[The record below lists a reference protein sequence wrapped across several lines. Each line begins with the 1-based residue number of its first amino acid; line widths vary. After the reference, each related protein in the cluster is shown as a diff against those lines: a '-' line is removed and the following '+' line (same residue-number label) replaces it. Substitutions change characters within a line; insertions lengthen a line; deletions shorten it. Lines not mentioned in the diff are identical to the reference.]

1 MGARRA
7 RIAEGNVSIMGRDDL
22 PVYWEAERSAAYA
35 EFRSFVNLSED
46 ARLRARADLSLQ
58 PYLPPCY
65 SQESPIIEL
74 LHTLVDYP

>member
-1 MGARRA
+1 
-7 RIAEGNVSIMGRDDL
+7 MGRDDL

-58 PYLPPCY
+58 PYLPP
-65 SQESPIIEL
+65 L
-74 LHTLVDYP
+74 LLTRKPYHRTFYTP